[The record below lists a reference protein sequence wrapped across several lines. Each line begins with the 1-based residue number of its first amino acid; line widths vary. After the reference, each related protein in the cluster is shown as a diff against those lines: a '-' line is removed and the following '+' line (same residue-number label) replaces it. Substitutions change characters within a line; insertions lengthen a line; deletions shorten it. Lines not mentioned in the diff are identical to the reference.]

1 MNHDFG
7 IYSFGFSLK
16 KSSSVWP
23 LANVSQSP
31 TSVVA
36 VQLMCSWG
44 LGFCCGPWS
53 FPFPSLVKQS
63 FVLFSVIK

>member
-31 TSVVA
+31 ISVVA
-36 VQLMCSWG
+36 VQLG
-44 LGFCCGPWS
+44 PGFCCGPWS
-53 FPFPSLVKQS
+53 FPFPSLVKQG